1 MAGLCCWQVLH
12 HLFGSLKPL
21 VKVGKLTGYH
31 LHGSISWSALI
42 DQSAVARGTA
52 ADTTD
57 IMISHKECLSARQ
70 EIPCLTASDR
80 QANGRRPYLLEQV
93 KCRGWGGGRGWHHWR
108 STGDLLARRGCLLLC
123 DIKYNVITFWRSNCI
138 TISQQVH
145 NVRWAANI
153 INNNQIRICFEQQ
166 RQMFPA
172 GFRIK
177 LLLSLNI
184 NLNRKK
190 YIKKWH
196 FFWENLF
203 FWFYPDLH
211 WNIKSDSHPH

>member
-1 MAGLCCWQVLH
+1 MIICKTGNPLFNSQWPASKWQAPLS
-12 HLFGSLKPL
+12 FG
-21 VKVGKLTGYH
+21 
-31 LHGSISWSALI
+31 
-42 DQSAVARGTA
+42 
-52 ADTTD
+52 
-57 IMISHKECLSARQ
+57 
-70 EIPCLTASDR
+70 AS
-80 QANGRRPYLLEQV
+80 QMSGV
-93 KCRGWGGGRGWHHWR
+93 GGGRGWHHWR